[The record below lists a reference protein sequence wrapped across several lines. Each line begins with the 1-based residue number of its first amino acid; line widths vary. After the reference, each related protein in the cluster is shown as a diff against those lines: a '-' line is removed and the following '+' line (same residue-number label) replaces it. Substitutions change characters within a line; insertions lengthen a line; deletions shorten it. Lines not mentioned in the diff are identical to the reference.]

1 MNRDYL
7 TIFFA
12 AQLCAILCSQLG
24 VYLNMRRQA
33 MLIDVLSHSALPG
46 IVVAYAVFAGY
57 SAIGVSIGAAVCAF
71 LSVLAIEKLSS
82 SQGRIKRDSSMAVI
96 FTSMFALGLL
106 MIAFFAERTHIDV
119 QCALF
124 GDLLFSPF
132 WGDLAIGPVLLP
144 TVLVR
149 LLTATVIVFV
159 VLRAIHWRLIAASFW
174 GDAAK
179 LMGISPRAMTY
190 TLAFLASLT
199 VMVSFELVG
208 VVLVIALFSIP
219 PAFGRL
225 WSSSWRTM
233 MISSFVFAVLST
245 SLGLIVGWWSGLNL
259 GGTIASSQLV
269 LFLIAFSIHKLQSR
283 LRLAALSEGNSRGG

>member
-7 TIFFA
+7 TIFLA
-12 AQLCAILCSQLG
+12 AQLCAVLCCQLG

-33 MLIDVLSHSALPG
+33 MLVDVLSHSALPG
-46 IVVAYAVFAGY
+46 VVVAYAIFAGY
-57 SAIGVSIGAAVCAF
+57 SAIGVSVGAAICAF

-106 MIAFFAERTHIDV
+106 MIAYFAERTHIDV

-132 WGDLAIGPVLLP
+132 WGDLRVGALAIP
-144 TVLVR
+144 TVIVR
-149 LLTATVIVFV
+149 LLVACVVVFAT
-159 VLRAIHWRLIAASFW
+159 LRLVHWRLIAASFW
-174 GDAAK
+174 GEAAM

-190 TLAFLASLT
+190 ILAFLSSLT

-208 VVLVIALFSIP
+208 VVLVVALFSIP

-225 WSSSWRTM
+225 FASSWKTM
-233 MISSFVFAVLST
+233 MIISFFFAVVST
-245 SLGLIVGWWSGLNL
+245 SIGLAAGWWSGLNL
-259 GGTIASSQLV
+259 GGAIASAQLV
-269 LFLIAFSIHKLQSR
+269 LFLIAFVVHKLSNR
-283 LRLAALSEGNSRGG
+283 VKRREVLIGG